1 VCYYS
6 PELLKDKAVQLK
18 MGDYDTL
25 SDTNKMKAIETIE
38 QKYLAY
44 LFLNSLTIIL
54 VWAETKTPAL

>member
-1 VCYYS
+1 MCYYS